1 MKRGKIG
8 EKIAIGA
15 FVCLLLA
22 GCTTDVYEPKPDPD
36 PKPTPEIP
44 KDSIFDFSME
54 STYDLTV

>member
-22 GCTTDVYEPKPDPD
+22 GCTTDVYEPLWNQSLNLFLRFRR
-36 PKPTPEIP
+36 IL
-44 KDSIFDFSME
+44 F
-54 STYDLTV
+54 LTSQWNRLMI